1 MLETQKEI
9 EMQILN
15 IEEYSKQFKKNQK
28 EEFEILKDKF
38 DLIISKKEA
47 GWNRRST
54 SLLVEDLPKSD

>member
-47 GWNRRST
+47 G
-54 SLLVEDLPKSD
+54 